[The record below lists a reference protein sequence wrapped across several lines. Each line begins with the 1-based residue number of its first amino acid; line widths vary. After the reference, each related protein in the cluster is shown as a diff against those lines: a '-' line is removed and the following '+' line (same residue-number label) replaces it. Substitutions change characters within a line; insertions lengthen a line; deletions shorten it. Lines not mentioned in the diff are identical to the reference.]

1 MSVQSPANQP
11 NWERETIENVLL
23 EHIKEQRRARRW
35 RIFFKLLF
43 FIVIIAVIY
52 FLVRNENADPVLS
65 TKPHT
70 ASIKVFGEISHNDPA
85 SRENIR
91 TALKKAFEHANVKA
105 IVLRINSP
113 GGSPVQSRQIY
124 DDIRYFKEKYPE
136 IKIYAA
142 IEDMGTSA
150 AYLIAAATDAIY
162 ADKTSLVGSIGV
174 KIDSF
179 GAVEGIHKLGVER
192 RLYTAGK
199 FKGMLDPFSPQNAE
213 ETAFIESQ
221 LASVHKAFIENVKEG
236 RGKRLSDS
244 PDLFTGLFWCGE
256 QALPLGLIDGFG
268 DVHFIARELAKAPEV
283 VDYTQST
290 GIWDRLSDKVGSQ
303 VAVKIKEMLL
313 KYTF

>member
-1 MSVQSPANQP
+1 M
-11 NWERETIENVLL
+11 I
-23 EHIKEQRRARRW
+23 
-35 RIFFKLLF
+35 
-43 FIVIIAVIY
+43 FIVLIAIITY
-52 FLVRNENADPVLS
+52 SLMHQENADPVLAS
-65 TKPHT
+65 KPHT
-70 ASIKVFGEISHNDPA
+70 ASIKVFGEITHNDPA

-91 TALKKAFEHANVKA
+91 AALKKAFEHDHVKA

-124 DDIRYFKEKYPE
+124 DDIRYFKEKYPD

-179 GAVEGIHKLGVER
+179 GAVEGIHKLGIER

-199 FKGMLDPFSPQNAE
+199 YKAILDPFSPQNAE

-221 LASVHKAFIENVKEG
+221 LKSVHQAFIENVKAG
-236 RGKRLSDS
+236 RGKRLSKS

-268 DVHFIARELAKAPEV
+268 DVHYIARELAKAPEV
-283 VDYTQST
+283 IDYTHSS
-290 GIWDRLSDKVGSQ
+290 GLWDRLSDKVGSQ
-303 VAVKIKEMLL
+303 VAIKLKEML
-313 KYTF
+313 FRFVF